1 MQYIVLFTLLGTG
14 YFHEQENLWLH
25 ICNVNKLKQY
35 FDIPCNITIVPEDHQ
50 DKYLPTSQE

>member
-1 MQYIVLFTLLGTG
+1 VLFTLLGTG